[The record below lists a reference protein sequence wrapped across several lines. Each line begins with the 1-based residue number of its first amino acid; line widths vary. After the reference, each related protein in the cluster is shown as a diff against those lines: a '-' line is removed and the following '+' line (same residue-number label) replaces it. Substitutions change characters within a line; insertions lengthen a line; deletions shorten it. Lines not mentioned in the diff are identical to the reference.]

1 MFGRFRRTNDPA
13 QETDRG
19 AVALSQRERE
29 EPATTVAAPSDDPG
43 GFALSEREREEPA
56 TSVAAPADDPGAVAL
71 SERERDKPAT
81 SVAAPSDDPAVR
93 ERRLEELRAGQPDDP
108 ETRTLDRERVAE
120 TDDTAASDRFTRTA
134 GAPVTDR
141 DRVVDRDIADDDD
154 DPDREPY
161 TIPAVVGEDTMVAM
175 RARQRDRFGGIRW
188 GSAFFGLLSAIG
200 LAAILLGIAAAAG
213 VALGLSEINDV
224 RQGTADTIGLG
235 GAILLLAI
243 LALSWYCGGYVA
255 GRMARFDGLRQGVG
269 VWVWTLVI
277 GAVLAIAA
285 VIGGSEYNVL
295 QQLNL
300 PNVAVGD
307 QSLTTGGWLTLAA
320 AIVVTLLFALLG
332 GKAGDLFHRRV
343 DRFAA
348 RDYVDER

>member
-1 MFGRFRRTNDPA
+1 MFGRFRKTNDPGR
-13 QETDRG
+13 ENDGG
-19 AVALSQRERE
+19 AVAVSQRERQI
-29 EPATTVAAPSDDPG
+29 EP
-43 GFALSEREREEPA
+43 ERDEPA
-56 TSVAAPADDPGAVAL
+56 TSVATPPAD
-71 SERERDKPAT
+71 PA
-81 SVAAPSDDPAVR
+81 AR
-93 ERRLEELRAGQPDDP
+93 ERRLEELRAGQADDP
-108 ETRTLDRERVAE
+108 DTRGLDRERVVQTDRVVE
-120 TDDTAASDRFTRTA
+120 TDRSADSDRFARTGA
-134 GAPVTDR
+134 APVTDR
-141 DRVVDRDIADDDD
+141 DRDVDDER
-154 DPDREPY
+154 R
-161 TIPAVVGEDTMVAM
+161 TIPAVVAEDTVVAM

-224 RQGTADTIGLG
+224 RNGTADTIGLG

-255 GRMARFDGLRQGVG
+255 GRMARFDGLRQGIG

-277 GAVLAIAA
+277 AGALAIAA
-285 VIGGSEYNVL
+285 VIGGTQYNVL

-320 AIVVTLLFALLG
+320 AVVVTLIFAVLG

-348 RDYVDER
+348 RDYVEAA

>member
-13 QETDRG
+13 TETDGG
-19 AVALSQRERE
+19 AVAVDER
-29 EPATTVAAPSDDPG
+29 D
-43 GFALSEREREEPA
+43 EPA
-56 TSVAAPADDPGAVAL
+56 TSVAAPADDP
-71 SERERDKPAT
+71 
-81 SVAAPSDDPAVR
+81 AAR
-93 ERRLEELRAGQPDDP
+93 ERRLAELKETQAGDSD
-108 ETRTLDRERVAE
+108 THVGDGDTHVVA
-120 TDDTAASDRFTRTA
+120 
-134 GAPVTDR
+134 R
-141 DRVVDRDIADDDD
+141 DRVVQDERFARDEAVPAR
-154 DPDREPY
+154 DPDWVREDESR
-161 TIPAVVGEDTMVAM
+161 TVPAVVGEDTVVAM
-175 RARQRDRFGGIRW
+175 RARQRDRFGGVRW

-213 VALGLSEINDV
+213 VAFGLSEINDV
-224 RQGTADTIGLG
+224 RTGTADTIGLG

-255 GRMARFDGLRQGVG
+255 GRMARFDGVRQGIG

-277 GAVLAIAA
+277 AGALAIAA
-285 VIGGSEYNVL
+285 VIGGSDYNVL

-320 AIVVTLLFALLG
+320 AVVVTLIFAIAG

-348 RDYVDER
+348 RDYVETA

>member
-1 MFGRFRRTNDPA
+1 MFGRFRKTNDPA
-13 QETDRG
+13 RENDGG
-19 AVALSQRERE
+19 AVAVSQREE
-29 EPATTVAAPSDDPG
+29 QI
-43 GFALSEREREEPA
+43 EREREEPA
-56 TSVAAPADDPGAVAL
+56 TSVATPPAD
-71 SERERDKPAT
+71 PA
-81 SVAAPSDDPAVR
+81 AR
-93 ERRLEELRAGQPDDP
+93 ERRLEELRATQADDP
-108 ETRTLDRERVAE
+108 DTRGLDRERVVR
-120 TDDTAASDRFTRTA
+120 TDRVVESDRTADSDRFARTGA
-134 GAPVTDR
+134 AAPVTDR
-141 DRVVDRDIADDDD
+141 DRDVDDER
-154 DPDREPY
+154 R
-161 TIPAVVGEDTMVAM
+161 TIPAVVAEDTVVAM

-213 VALGLSEINDV
+213 VAFGLSEINDV
-224 RQGTADTIGLG
+224 RTGSADTIGLG

-255 GRMARFDGLRQGVG
+255 GRMARFDGLRQGIG

-277 GAVLAIAA
+277 AAALAIAA

-320 AIVVTLLFALLG
+320 AVVVTLIFAVLG

-348 RDYVDER
+348 RDYVEAT

>member
-1 MFGRFRRTNDPA
+1 MFGRFRKTNDPA
-13 QETDRG
+13 RENDGG
-19 AVALSQRERE
+19 AVAVSQRERE
-29 EPATTVAAPSDDPG
+29 RDEPV
-43 GFALSEREREEPA
+43 
-56 TSVAAPADDPGAVAL
+56 TSVA
-71 SERERDKPAT
+71 T
-81 SVAAPSDDPAVR
+81 PSDDPAAR
-93 ERRLEELRAGQPDDP
+93 ERRLEELQATQADDRD
-108 ETRTLDRERVAE
+108 TRGLDREGVVQTDRHIE
-120 TDDTAASDRFTRTA
+120 TDRRVETDRDAESDRFARTGA
-134 GAPVTDR
+134 APVTERER
-141 DRVVDRDIADDDD
+141 DVDD
-154 DPDREPY
+154 EPR
-161 TIPAVVGEDTMVAM
+161 TIPAVVAEDTVVAM

-224 RQGTADTIGLG
+224 RKGTADTIGLG

-255 GRMARFDGLRQGVG
+255 GRMARFDGPRQGIG

-277 GAVLAIAA
+277 AGALAIAA
-285 VIGGSEYNVL
+285 VIGGAEYNVL

-320 AIVVTLLFALLG
+320 AVVVTLIFAVLG

-343 DRFAA
+343 DRFAT
-348 RDYVDER
+348 RDYVETE

>member
-1 MFGRFRRTNDPA
+1 MFGRFRKTNDPA
-13 QETDRG
+13 RENDGG
-19 AVALSQRERE
+19 AVAVSQRERE
-29 EPATTVAAPSDDPG
+29 IEQ
-43 GFALSEREREEPA
+43 ERAEPA
-56 TSVAAPADDPGAVAL
+56 TSVATPPAD
-71 SERERDKPAT
+71 PA
-81 SVAAPSDDPAVR
+81 AR
-93 ERRLEELRAGQPDDP
+93 ERRLEELRASQADDP
-108 ETRTLDRERVAE
+108 DTRGLDRERVVQTDRVVE
-120 TDDTAASDRFTRTA
+120 TDRSTDSDRFARTGA
-134 GAPVTDR
+134 APVTDR
-141 DRVVDRDIADDDD
+141 DRDVDDER
-154 DPDREPY
+154 R
-161 TIPAVVGEDTMVAM
+161 TIPAVVAEDTVVAM

-200 LAAILLGIAAAAG
+200 LAALLLGIAAAAG

-224 RQGTADTIGLG
+224 RKGTADTIGLG
-235 GAILLLAI
+235 GALLLLAI

-255 GRMARFDGLRQGVG
+255 GRMARFDGLRQGIG

-277 GAVLAIAA
+277 AGALAIAA

-320 AIVVTLLFALLG
+320 AVVVTLIFAVLG

-348 RDYVDER
+348 RDYVEAA

>member
-29 EPATTVAAPSDDPG
+29 EPATTVAAPADDPG
-43 GFALSEREREEPA
+43 AFAPGEREREEPA
-56 TSVAAPADDPGAVAL
+56 TSVAAPADDPGAVAP
-71 SERERDKPAT
+71 SQRERDEPAT

-120 TDDTAASDRFTRTA
+120 TDDTAAS
-134 GAPVTDR
+134 
-141 DRVVDRDIADDDD
+141 DRDIADDDD

>member
-1 MFGRFRRTNDPA
+1 MFGRFRKTNDPA
-13 QETDRG
+13 RENDGG
-19 AVALSQRERE
+19 AVAVSQRERE
-29 EPATTVAAPSDDPG
+29 I
-43 GFALSEREREEPA
+43 ERDEPA
-56 TSVAAPADDPGAVAL
+56 TSVATPPAD
-71 SERERDKPAT
+71 PA
-81 SVAAPSDDPAVR
+81 AR
-93 ERRLEELRAGQPDDP
+93 ERRLEELRASQADDP
-108 ETRTLDRERVAE
+108 DTRGLDRERVVQTDRVVE
-120 TDDTAASDRFTRTA
+120 TDRSTDSDRFARTGA
-134 GAPVTDR
+134 APVTDR
-141 DRVVDRDIADDDD
+141 DRDVDDER
-154 DPDREPY
+154 R
-161 TIPAVVGEDTMVAM
+161 TIPAVVAEDTVVAM

-224 RQGTADTIGLG
+224 RKGTADTIGLG

-255 GRMARFDGLRQGVG
+255 GRMARFDGLRQGIG

-277 GAVLAIAA
+277 AGALAIAA

-320 AIVVTLLFALLG
+320 AVVVTLIFAVLG

-348 RDYVDER
+348 RDYVEAA